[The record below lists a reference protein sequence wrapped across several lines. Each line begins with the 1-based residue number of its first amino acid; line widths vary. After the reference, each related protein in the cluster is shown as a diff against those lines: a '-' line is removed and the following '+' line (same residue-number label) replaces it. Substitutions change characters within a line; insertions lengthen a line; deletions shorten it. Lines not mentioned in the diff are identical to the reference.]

1 MRKHLIQLSKSGDAL
16 GVVAYFEWTVASL
29 LTMFTM
35 MLTIN
40 GSDVHVARAS
50 GGVLIFFLGMIAF
63 ERTREWFER

>member
-1 MRKHLIQLSKSGDAL
+1 MRRYFIEFAKSGDL
-16 GVVAYFEWTVASL
+16 SGVVAYFEWSVAAL

-63 ERTREWFER
+63 ERMRERFNW